1 MKLPS
6 RISTIEGG
14 MIVPNVPAL
23 HTIPAAS
30 RRSYR
35 AASMVGSAKSPIV
48 RTVAPMAPVV
58 GARNTLTKTAA
69 NIARARTCGSMTRSG
84 GRALNEH
91 YEIAQSVGERLQRDQ
106 HSEGDKLGLQ

>member
-14 MIVPNVPAL
+14 MIVPSVPAL

-30 RRSYR
+30 RRSYP
-35 AASMVGSAKSPIV
+35 AAVPSNVNATGKPSISS
-48 RTVAPMAPVV
+48 
-58 GARNTLTKTAA
+58 TKTAP

-91 YEIAQSVGERLQRDQ
+91 YEIAQSVGECLQRDQ
-106 HSEGDKLGLQ
+106 HSEGQELSLQ